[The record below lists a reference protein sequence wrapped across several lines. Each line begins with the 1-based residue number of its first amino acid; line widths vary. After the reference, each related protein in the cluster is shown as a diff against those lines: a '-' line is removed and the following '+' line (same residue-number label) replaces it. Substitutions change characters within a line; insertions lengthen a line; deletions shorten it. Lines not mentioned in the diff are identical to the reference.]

1 MKTVISVRP
10 VKALSVLKS
19 IGLRLYALAVLVV
32 LIWAGY
38 AAVAYLVRSVFVPNA
53 VPAELGG
60 GVRIVSGFH
69 GHLEPPL
76 QDVEPPDHLGLT
88 DQGVG
93 EPDSESAAS
102 PCLVC
107 HGPQGV
113 APGPAT
119 VIGHPAVPLEDIA
132 LQEVVLENGSIGCTT
147 CHWPHGEAPQEAEN
161 LLRTGIAEGL
171 CARCHVTNSETLHR
185 HYHHPRSRVE
195 P

>member
-1 MKTVISVRP
+1 
-10 VKALSVLKS
+10 VLKS

-38 AAVAYLVRSVFVPNA
+38 AAVAYLVRSVFVPTA

-88 DQGVG
+88 DEGVG

-147 CHWPHGEAPQEAEN
+147 CHWPHGEAPQEDES

-171 CARCHVTNSETLHR
+171 CVKCHVTNSEALYR
-185 HYHHPRSRVE
+185 HYHHPEQRK
-195 P
+195 